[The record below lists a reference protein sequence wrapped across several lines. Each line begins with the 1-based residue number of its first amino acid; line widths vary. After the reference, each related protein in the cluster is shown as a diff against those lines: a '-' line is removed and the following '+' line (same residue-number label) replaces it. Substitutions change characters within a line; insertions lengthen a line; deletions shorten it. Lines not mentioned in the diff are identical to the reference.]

1 MHAPAKLNYP
11 IATPETF
18 TKYDNFL
25 FDIPT
30 RYGNFPTQWKVRLC
44 FLLPSSS
51 VHRNRHLSRFI
62 IFTRRS
68 GTLPA
73 DFGLK
78 PPLLVNTAG
87 VFVSSAGQG
96 GGQESTVINSI
107 STLAHHGIIYVPF
120 GYSTAFAQLS
130 TLNEVRDGAFFL
142 LFLFLFIFLF
152 VFSDGDCVVGPPWG
166 SRTFAGGDGSR
177 QPSKLELEVAENHG
191 SSFTKIV
198 SRLNRA

>member
-30 RYGNFPTQWKVRLC
+30 RYGNFPTQWK
-44 FLLPSSS
+44 
-51 VHRNRHLSRFI
+51 
-62 IFTRRS
+62 FTRRS

-130 TLNEVRDGAFFL
+130 TLNEVRD
-142 LFLFLFIFLF
+142 
-152 VFSDGDCVVGPPWG
+152 DCVVGPPWG